1 MSLRGSVL
9 PPELWGR
16 YWPSKPPSPRLQHD
30 LVVPVALPRFD
41 GRRGTFPVTADLTG
55 DGSARL
61 LGRRAE
67 RVALDR
73 VVEEV
78 RSGCSSVLVVRGE
91 PGVGK
96 SVLLDYLVDRA
107 SGCRVA
113 RAGGIASEMEL
124 PLAGLQQLMGAWMLE
139 RIDDL
144 PPPQREALRLAFGL
158 SEGPAPDRF
167 LLGLA
172 ALSLLSDAAE
182 KRPLVCV
189 IDDVQWLDRESA
201 QVLSFVARRLEAEP
215 LAMVFALREPCEV
228 QELDGLPGLVVEG
241 LGDEDARA
249 LLASGIPGGL
259 DEQVRDRIVAET
271 RGNPLALLELPRGL
285 SATELAGGFGLGGAH
300 ALPGRIEQS
309 YLRRLETLP
318 DDTRLLLLVAAAEPV
333 GDPLLTWRAAERLG
347 VGAAAAASAEGAGL
361 LAISERVVFRHPLVR
376 SAIYRAGSTRDRQ
389 AVHLA
394 LADATDRE
402 ADADRRAWHLA
413 AAAQGPDEQVAL
425 ELERSAGR
433 AQARGGFGA
442 AAAFLQ
448 RAVALTGDMARR
460 VNRALA
466 AAHASLEAG
475 AFAVALGMLAMAEA
489 GSPDALQRAR
499 VDLLRA
505 EAAYA
510 QSRGSDAPPL
520 LLRAAKR
527 LEPLDP
533 ELARETYLD
542 AWSAA
547 LFAGRFANS
556 GGLGDVSRES
566 RDAPRP
572 TGAPRPSDQLLDGFA
587 LLFTDGRAEATP
599 VLQRAASGFAGDDV
613 SLDEVLRWGWL
624 ATAAAVTVWDFET
637 CLAIA
642 DREVE
647 VARDAGALAVL
658 AVGANVLAQAVA
670 LSGEFGKASLV
681 IAEAD
686 AVVEA
691 TGTGV
696 LPYGALVLAGLRGRE
711 AEASPLID
719 ATTKDATAAGQGTA
733 VQYARWASAIL
744 FNGLGRYDEALAAA
758 RDASDDA
765 PELFVSAWA
774 LSELIEAAGR
784 SGQTE
789 IASSALRRLAEHAQA
804 SPTDWGLGIVARSNA
819 LLSEGKEAERLFR
832 EAIERLDR
840 TPLRPE
846 CARAHLLYGEW
857 LRRENRRVEAR
868 EQLSV
873 SHDMLA
879 GIGMEA
885 FAERARGELSAIGGK
900 ARKSSAETRDD
911 LTDQERQ
918 IAQLARDGLSNPE
931 IGARLFLSPRTV
943 EWHLHKVFG
952 KLGIGSRR
960 ELPNALPSVASQ
972 FVDAP
977 PEGRLE
983 VAVDS

>member
-1 MSLRGSVL
+1 MTSGMPGDQSA
-9 PPELWGR
+9 
-16 YWPSKPPSPRLQHD
+16 PRL
-30 LVVPVALPRFD
+30 R
-41 GRRGTFPVTADLTG
+41 
-55 DGSARL
+55 
-61 LGRRAE
+61 GRRAE
-67 RVALDR
+67 GVALDR
-73 VVEEV
+73 VAEEV
-78 RSGCSSVLVVRGE
+78 RSGRSSVLVLRGE

-96 SVLLDYLVDRA
+96 SVLLDYLADRA

-113 RAGGIASEMEL
+113 RAGGVESEMEL
-124 PLAGLQQLMGAWMLE
+124 PLAGLQQLVGASMLE
-139 RIDDL
+139 RVDHL
-144 PPPQREALRLAFGL
+144 PAPQQRALRLAFGL

-182 KRPLVCV
+182 TRPLVCV

-215 LAMVFALREPCEV
+215 VAMVFAVREPCDV
-228 QELDGLPGLVVEG
+228 QELGGLPELVVEG

-285 SATELAGGFGLGGAH
+285 TATELAGGFGLLAAH

-309 YLRRLETLP
+309 YLRRLDTLP
-318 DDTRLLLLVAAAEPV
+318 DDTRMLLLVAAAEPV
-333 GDPLLTWRAAERLG
+333 GDPLLIWRAAGPLG
-347 VGAAAAASAEGAGL
+347 VGTAAAVSAEDAGL
-361 LAISERVVFRHPLVR
+361 LTISERIMFRHPLVR
-376 SAIYRAGSTRDRQ
+376 SAIYRAASARDRR
-389 AVHLA
+389 AAHLA

-402 ADADRRAWHLA
+402 ADPDRRAWHLA
-413 AAAQGPDEQVAL
+413 AAAQGPDEEVAL

-433 AQARGGFGA
+433 AQARGGFAA

-448 RAVALTGDMARR
+448 RAVALTGDMPRR

-466 AAHASLEAG
+466 AANASLEAG
-475 AFAVALGMLAMAEA
+475 AFAVAHGLLGMAEA
-489 GSPDALQRAR
+489 GSPDELQRAR

-520 LLRAAKR
+520 LLRAAKT

-547 LFAGRFANS
+547 LFAGRFANN
-556 GGLGDVSRES
+556 GGLGDVSREA

-572 TGAPRPSDQLLDGFA
+572 AEDPRPSDLLLDGFA
-587 LLFTDGRAEATP
+587 LLFTDGRAEAAP
-599 VLQRAASGFAGDDV
+599 VLQRAATGFAGDEV
-613 SLDEVLRWGWL
+613 SLEEVLRWGWL

-647 VARDAGALAVL
+647 VARDLGALAVL

-691 TGTGV
+691 TGTAV
-696 LPYGALVLAGLRGRE
+696 LPYGALVLAGLQGRE
-711 AEASPLID
+711 AEASVLID
-719 ATTKDATAAGQGTA
+719 TTIRDATAGGQGTA
-733 VQYARWASAIL
+733 VQYARWAGAIL
-744 FNGLGRYDEALAAA
+744 LNGLGRYDEALAAA

-784 SGQTE
+784 SGEREMART
-789 IASSALRRLAEHAQA
+789 ALMRLAEHARA
-804 SPTDWGLGIVARSNA
+804 SPTDWGLGIVARASA
-819 LLSEGKEAERLFR
+819 LLAEGKEAERLFR

-840 TPLRPE
+840 TQLRPE
-846 CARAHLLYGEW
+846 RARAHLLYGEW

-868 EQLSV
+868 EQLRLAY
-873 SHDMLA
+873 DMLV

-885 FAERARGELSAIGGK
+885 FAERARSELSATGGK
-900 ARKSSAETRDD
+900 VRKRSAETRDD

-918 IAQLARDGLSNPE
+918 IAQLARGGLSNPE

-952 KLGIGSRR
+952 KLGIRSRR
-960 ELPNALPSVASQ
+960 ELADALPSVANR
-972 FVDAP
+972 VDDAS
-977 PEGRLE
+977 PEGPLE
-983 VAVDS
+983 VVVDVES

>member
-1 MSLRGSVL
+1 
-9 PPELWGR
+9 
-16 YWPSKPPSPRLQHD
+16 
-30 LVVPVALPRFD
+30 
-41 GRRGTFPVTADLTG
+41 
-55 DGSARL
+55 
-61 LGRRAE
+61 
-67 RVALDR
+67 
-73 VVEEV
+73 
-78 RSGCSSVLVVRGE
+78 
-91 PGVGK
+91 
-96 SVLLDYLVDRA
+96 VLLDYLVNRA

-113 RAGGIASEMEL
+113 RAGGVESEMEL
-124 PLAGLQQLMGAWMLE
+124 PLAGLQQLVGASLLE
-139 RIDDL
+139 RVEHL
-144 PPPQREALRLAFGL
+144 PPPQQEALRLAFGL
-158 SEGPAPDRF
+158 TEGPAPDRF

-172 ALSLLSDAAE
+172 ALSLLSEASA

-215 LAMVFALREPCEV
+215 VAMVFAVREPSDVE
-228 QELDGLPGLVVEG
+228 ELGGLPELVVEG

-249 LLASGIPGGL
+249 LLASAIPGGL

-285 SATELAGGFGLGGAH
+285 TATELAGGFGLLAAH

-309 YLRRLETLP
+309 YLRRLDSLP
-318 DDTRLLLLVAAAEPV
+318 RDTRLLLLVAAAEPV
-333 GDPLLTWRAAERLG
+333 GDPLLIWRAAEPLG
-347 VGAAAAASAEGAGL
+347 VEAGAAASAQDAGL
-361 LAISERVVFRHPLVR
+361 LTISERVTFRHPLVR
-376 SAIYRAGSTRDRQ
+376 SAIYRGAPAEDRR

-402 ADADRRAWHLA
+402 TDPDRRAWHRA
-413 AAAQGPDEQVAL
+413 AAAQGPDEEVAL
-425 ELERSAGR
+425 ELEHSAGR
-433 AQARGGFGA
+433 AQARGGFAA

-448 RAVALTGDMARR
+448 RAVALTGDAARR

-466 AAHASLEAG
+466 AAHASLDAG
-475 AFAVALGMLAMAEA
+475 AFAVALGLLAMAETGA
-489 GSPDALQRAR
+489 PDELQRAR

-520 LLRAAKR
+520 LLRAAKT

-533 ELARETYLD
+533 KLARETYLD
-542 AWSAA
+542 AWSSA
-547 LFAGRFANS
+547 LFAGRFADN
-556 GGLGDVSRES
+556 GGLGDVSREA
-566 RDAPRP
+566 RHAPRP
-572 TGAPRPSDQLLDGFA
+572 AGEPRPSDLLLDGFA
-587 LLFTDGRAEATP
+587 LLFTDGRAEAAP
-599 VLQRAASGFAGDDV
+599 VLQRAATGFASSEA
-613 SLDEVLRWGWL
+613 SLEEVLRWGWV

-642 DREVE
+642 DHEVE
-647 VARDAGALAVL
+647 VARDSGALAVL
-658 AVGANVLAQAVA
+658 AVGLNVFAQAVA
-670 LSGEFGKASLV
+670 LSGEFGKASLL

-686 AVVEA
+686 AVTEA

-711 AEASPLID
+711 AEASALID
-719 ATTKDATAAGQGTA
+719 ATIAEAAAAGQGTA

-744 FNGLGRYDEALAAA
+744 LNGLGRYDEALAAA

-774 LSELIEAAGR
+774 LSELVEAAAR

-789 IASSALRRLAEHAQA
+789 VAAGALRQLGEHTRA
-804 SPTDWGLGIVARSNA
+804 SPTDWGLGIVARASA
-819 LLSEGKEAERLFR
+819 LLAEGKEAEGLFR

-840 TPLRPE
+840 TLVRSE
-846 CARAHLLYGEW
+846 RARAHLLYGEW

-868 EQLSV
+868 EQLRV
-873 SHDMLA
+873 AHDMLA

-885 FAERARGELSAIGGK
+885 FAERARSELSATGGK
-900 ARKSSAETRDD
+900 VRKRTAETRDD

-918 IAQLARDGLSNPE
+918 IAHLARGGLSNPE

-952 KLGIGSRR
+952 KLGIRSRR
-960 ELPNALPSVASQ
+960 ELSNALPDVSNRFDGARGGTGESTGATIAAPR
-972 FVDAP
+972 DAI
-977 PEGRLE
+977 EGN
-983 VAVDS
+983 